1 MSKYMSVQKIFD
13 ISPAGKMTNKL
24 SILILLKRAQRSEA
38 LNAKRIL
45 NSLSDAK
52 LCFAFLA
59 SFRSAILNE
68 I

>member
-1 MSKYMSVQKIFD
+1 MSVQKIFD
-13 ISPAGKMTNKL
+13 ISHAGKMTNKL